1 MDFSSINIWSVL
13 VAALASFAIG
23 SLWYSPLMFGKTW
36 QNEVGLSDEDIK
48 DSNMLVVFGSS
59 FVLMLI
65 MVLGLAF
72 TYTAH
77 GAEDLNWRGG
87 LLHALFFGIVFIATS
102 MGVNYLY
109 QRKSIK
115 LWLIDAGYQVFYL
128 SIAGAIIGAW

>member
-1 MDFSSINIWSVL
+1 MDLSAINIWSVL
-13 VAALASFAIG
+13 VAALASFGLG

-36 QNEVGLSDEDIK
+36 QKEVGLSDEDIK
-48 DSNMLVVFGSS
+48 GANMGLIFGSS
-59 FVLMLI
+59 FLFMLI

-72 TYTAH
+72 TFTAH

-87 LLHALFFGIVFIATS
+87 LLHALFFGVAFIATS